1 MPRAIAFIGGD
12 QPDFAAARDL
22 IGPYEYVVAADSGL
36 LAARRAGV
44 EPDLAVGDMDSLPD
58 LAALDSLPPD
68 RVERHGRDKDET
80 DTELA
85 LAAAHARGFRSVVLV
100 GGSGGRMDHLLAIR
114 DLFDRAEPP
123 EAWICAE
130 SALFAV
136 GEGSSRAA
144 LSASG
149 LGRDDPVSIFPCG
162 WGVDRAAERALSRP
176 LWRATSAGLR
186 WPVDGLDWAGG
197 VLSVSNRA
205 EGGSFAFRAER
216 GRFLVVVPL
225 RAGIRV
231 S

>member
-12 QPDFAAARDL
+12 QPDFAAAREL
-22 IGPYEYVVAADSGL
+22 IGPYEYIVAADSGL
-36 LAARRAGV
+36 LAARRAGI
-44 EPDLAVGDMDSLPD
+44 EPDLVVGDMDSLPD
-58 LAALDSLPPD
+58 LAVLDTLPPN

-80 DTELA
+80 DTEIA
-85 LAAAHARGFRSVVLV
+85 LAAARARGFGSVVLV

-114 DLFDRAEPP
+114 DLFDRADPP
-123 EAWICAE
+123 EAWVCAE

-136 GEGSSRAA
+136 GAGSPRAA
-144 LSASG
+144 FTATG
-149 LGRDDPVSIFPCG
+149 LAPEDPVSIFRCG
-162 WGVDRAAERALSRP
+162 TADDRAEVN
-176 LWRATSAGLR
+176 WRASSTGLR
-186 WPVDGLDWAGG
+186 WPVDGLDWNGG
-197 VLSVSNRA
+197 ALSVSNRA